1 MKLSL
6 APDSGVPIY
15 LQIKMRIQEQVMLG
29 EVLAGER
36 LPTIREMAAMLD
48 VNPNTVARAY
58 RELVAVGFLSAR
70 PGNGTVVA
78 ESKTNLG
85 HEDRIRFIGNRLD
98 EVIRLAAAV
107 GMARNEVIELWEDR
121 FGVTESQKA
130 PNSTPL
136 FGGEFID

>member
-1 MKLSL
+1 
-6 APDSGVPIY
+6 
-15 LQIKMRIQEQVMLG
+15 MLG
-29 EVLAGER
+29 EVVAGER
-36 LPTIREMAAMLD
+36 LPTIREMAAVLG

-70 PGNGTVVA
+70 PGNGTLVA

-85 HEDRIRFIGNRLD
+85 DEDRIRFIGNRLD

-107 GMARNEVIELWEDR
+107 GMARNEVLELWEDR
-121 FGVTESQKA
+121 FGVAESQEA
-130 PNSTPL
+130 PPSTPL